1 MTAQTNGQQPQRIAS
16 RGASTVI
23 GAATMIASFA
33 GKSKNG
39 NVVDMSL
46 PGYGL
51 EPYPSSSNAEMP
63 ASAEKVTGSLH
74 IRPSA
79 PDFADWKGPQ
89 ARLCS
94 GRVGGRRGWFE
105 TVGLVYA
112 NLDRFGNGL
121 I

>member
-1 MTAQTNGQQPQRIAS
+1 MVSNRRESQA

-33 GKSKNG
+33 GKSKHG
-39 NVVDMSL
+39 NAVDMSL
-46 PGYGL
+46 RGYGL

-74 IRPSA
+74 IRPNA
-79 PDFADWKGPQ
+79 PDFADWKSPQ

-94 GRVGGRRGWFE
+94 GEGWG
-105 TVGLVYA
+105 TAWMV
-112 NLDRFGNGL
+112 
-121 I
+121 